1 MISLLGKK
9 TEAEKGVSAKQKNT
23 PKRLQLPRTRLL
35 PTACVGGT
43 RESRTRSGVLGGDS
57 SISVRK
63 GASHAGGKEPTR
75 TSRQQ
80 DRDPEMMQ
88 QSDNTLMH

>member
-23 PKRLQLPRTRLL
+23 PKRLQLPRTSLL

-57 SISVRK
+57 SISVRAERGIPCRRQGTDK
-63 GASHAGGKEPTR
+63 DKSSAGQR
-75 TSRQQ
+75 SR
-80 DRDPEMMQ
+80 DDAAK
-88 QSDNTLMH
+88 